1 MRSVLG
7 FKLKKNDEKRL
18 ALVQALSGTPAPE
31 VRELLEEIVKKHP
44 GEKVA
49 EVASK
54 ALAGFNK
61 DNEPTAAGLSG
72 DLDLFGLPTVLQMLS
87 QTPQTGILSLLS
99 AEGALQATL
108 ALEEGLFRAAR
119 FGELCGDDAVYQL
132 FVKPF
137 PGTFAFATRGDIES
151 SHGPLG
157 PPQQIVNLILEG
169 VRRHDEWNRAA
180 ALVPD
185 EAALIPT
192 NKPSSPLEGE
202 DKEFCDSVWKKVSSG
217 ATAAE
222 CEASF
227 AVDSYRV
234 RQLLAHWVEEE
245 SLMIT

>member
-18 ALVQALSGTPAPE
+18 ALIQALSGTPAPE
-31 VRELLEEIVKKHP
+31 VRELMEEIVKKHP

-49 EVASK
+49 EAASK
-54 ALAGFNK
+54 ALAGFDK
-61 DNEPTAAGLSG
+61 DKEPAAAGLSG

-87 QTPQTGILSLLS
+87 QIPQTGVLSLLN

-108 ALEEGLFRAAR
+108 AVEEGLFRAAR
-119 FGELCGDDAVYQL
+119 FGDLSGDDAVYQL

-137 PGTFAFATRGDIES
+137 HGTFAFATREDIES

-169 VRRHDEWNRAA
+169 VRRHDEWKRAA

-185 EAALIPT
+185 EAALKPT
-192 NKPSSPLEGE
+192 EKPSSPLEGE
-202 DKEFCDSVWKKVSSG
+202 DKEFCDSVWEKVSSG

-245 SLMIT
+245 SLMLT